1 MSIYKIFDSMTRYF
15 SEAMARIFGPYD
27 DAYPE
32 IGVQPY
38 TGEPFQDNGLIDQ

>member
-1 MSIYKIFDSMTRYF
+1 MSIYKIFDNMTRYF

-32 IGVQPY
+32 IGVQPSS
-38 TGEPFQDNGLIDQ
+38 GERY